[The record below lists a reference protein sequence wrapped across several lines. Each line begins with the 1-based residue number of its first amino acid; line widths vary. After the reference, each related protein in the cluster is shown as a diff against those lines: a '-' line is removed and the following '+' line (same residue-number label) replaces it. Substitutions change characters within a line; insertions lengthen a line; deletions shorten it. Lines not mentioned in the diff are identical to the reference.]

1 MRAIIL
7 TLWWP
12 GTVTAKQVL
21 GNSFF
26 CVIATIAL
34 WLFALSKATAQEK
47 QETLEQE
54 WSFANGLFIYKSK
67 RTTTPLSNASVEVS
81 GEATPRLID
90 GMEENSVGYNHQQSE
105 WLIPSMNTDVDMDI
119 DGIVA
124 RVVVRQTF
132 TNPTQDWVHARY
144 QFPLPQ
150 DAAVDHLLMRV
161 GHREIVGEIKQKQEA
176 QKLFD
181 MARERGQ
188 KASLVTQQRPN
199 IFTSQV
205 ANIAPGEELQVEIG
219 YQQLVRYQN
228 DEFRLRFPTVY
239 TPRFTLPESLL
250 RQAMDKQYPSV
261 PAAFSNFH
269 EPLDT
274 AVDENVASK
283 LNLSIT
289 LRAGTELSAISSASY
304 DIEHY
309 QIDETT
315 YQVNTPY
322 PQVGDEDFELVWRPQ
337 QGHEPK
343 VLHYRQATSDGEYG
357 LFLLLP
363 STDESVIDEIERSI
377 TFVVD
382 TSGSMAG
389 ESMQQ
394 AKAALRLAINS
405 LSDSTRFNIVQFNT
419 YADSLWQSPRYAS
432 PETRQ
437 EALAYLAGLNADGS
451 TNMIEAIELAL
462 AEPVEHELLNQMVFI
477 TDGAVDYEQQL
488 LALVA
493 AKLNQTRLF
502 TVGIGSAP
510 NSYFMQAAAAQGKGT
525 FTHISDIV
533 QVEER
538 INELF
543 GKLSSPNLIDVA
555 IDYGMEVEQY
565 PQVIPD
571 LYKGEPVVVS
581 YLSPAPLSE
590 ATVSGKFA
598 EQRWLQSLDLP
609 YFSDSEGIAKYWA
622 QKKIDWYKQLQRK
635 SNLTDLQRA
644 IAKSEITEIAL
655 KHNLVSDYTSL
666 VAIERT
672 IERPAMA
679 SQSFHR
685 MSAQSQAVMPQTATS
700 AMFSMLLGIGVWLVG
715 LFFALCS
722 GVLKQLLV
730 REVKHV

>member
-12 GTVTAKQVL
+12 GTVTAKKVL

-26 CVIATIAL
+26 YVIATIAL
-34 WLFALSKATAQEK
+34 WLFAFSQATAQEK

-67 RTTTPLSNASVEVS
+67 RTTTPLSDPSVEGAGADTS
-81 GEATPRLID
+81 RLID
-90 GMEENSVGYNHQQSE
+90 DKEDNRIGYNHEQSV
-105 WLIPSMNTDVDMDI
+105 WLIPSMSTDVDMEI

-150 DAAVDHLLMRV
+150 DAAVDHLVMRV

-181 MARERGQ
+181 VARESGQ

-261 PAAFSNFH
+261 PAAFSNLH

-289 LRAGTELSAISSASY
+289 LRAGTELSAISSTSY

-315 YQVNTPY
+315 YQINTSF
-322 PQVGDEDFELVWRPQ
+322 PQLGDKDFELIWRPQ

-394 AKAALRLAINS
+394 ARAALRLAINS

-419 YADSLWQSPRYAS
+419 HADALWQSPRYANT
-432 PETRQ
+432 ENRQ

-462 AEPVEHELLNQMVFI
+462 AEPVDHELFNQMVFI

-493 AKLNQTRLF
+493 AKLNQTRFF

-525 FTHISDIV
+525 FTHISNIV

-538 INELF
+538 INELL

-555 IDYGMEVEQY
+555 IDYGMDVEQY
-565 PQVIPD
+565 PKVIPD

-590 ATVSGKFA
+590 ASVSGTFA
-598 EQRWLQSLDLP
+598 EQRWLQSIDLP

-622 QKKIDWYKQLQRK
+622 RKKIDWFKQLQRK

-644 IAKSEITEIAL
+644 IAKSEITDIAL

-666 VAIERT
+666 VAIERV

-700 AMFSMLLGIGVWLVG
+700 ALFSMLLGIGVWLVG